1 MEVQETKIKGVVV
14 CSPKIYHDDRGQFS
28 EGFHTEKYE
37 EIIGKGI
44 VFVQDNISISKKNV
58 IRGLHFQAPP
68 KAQGKLVQVL
78 KGRILDV
85 VVDLRK
91 KSKTYGEYI
100 SIELSDKNN
109 KQIWIPAGF
118 AHGFISKED
127 GTILNYKCTS
137 HYDHTT
143 EQTIRWDD
151 SNINIDWQTQAPILS
166 KKDMEGVLF
175 KNFKSPF

>member
-1 MEVQETKIKGVVV
+1 MEFQETKIKGVVV
-14 CSPKIYHDDRGQFS
+14 CSPKIYHDDRGQFL

-37 EIIGKGI
+37 QMIGKDV

-91 KSKTYGEYI
+91 KSKTYGEHI

-109 KQIWIPAGF
+109 KQIWIPPGF
-118 AHGFISKED
+118 AHGFISKEE
-127 GTILNYKCTS
+127 GSILNYKCTS
-137 HYDHTT
+137 HYDHAT

-151 SNINIDWQTQAPILS
+151 PDLNINWQTKVSIVS
-166 KKDMEGVLF
+166 KKDMEGISF